1 MAFATSRGF
10 NVKPAGTQYRS
21 GTPVSHF
28 EHRKL
33 APVTKLQTVDGTWVG
48 GAELH
53 FNFKSSSS
61 RWISW
66 KDTKLM
72 IEMQVLPHGAAVNA
86 VGAAGT
92 PTISP
97 RLVTCPVSQLFSAA
111 RVSLGDKTLETRAS
125 HYSEMALFAARNNV
139 SREAGLTA
147 GSGSLN
153 DFDTTML
160 AKDGAHHDTHAGA
173 GGLIDIRE
181 ITQRRNMKQDILQV
195 AEGHA
200 FEISEGIAL
209 DCLSTDAWF
218 PGGEWNLHLIV
229 DTNYAN
235 KLIYTQD
242 VASQLAFSR
251 VNAGGGAANN
261 LVTTVTANALA
272 TGGAPALLAAAPPQI
287 HILSAHLMCKFA
299 TPVMSPM
306 KVPSLSLAYECATY
320 MQRLMREQNFEVTFA
335 VPPGVRAV
343 AVWSSDRTHDMRVD
357 NGRFAAAGG
366 GKNTQIGLPAVATL
380 SHQAIQSLQCELGG
394 IQAPTLI
401 YNGLNFPHRKA
412 MRVYDTALSFLN
424 NSAATKAASI
434 DFKEFCE
441 GPIFY
446 LHLLQ
451 PSGTSPSVLTVRGNF
466 AGLPAHQQ
474 HLCVACIHNRLLEID
489 YSGDEDEP
497 VAISVQPFVE

>member
-33 APVTKLQTVDGTWVG
+33 APVTKLQTADGTWAG

-53 FNFKSSSS
+53 FMFKSSSS

-72 IEMQVLPHGAAVNA
+72 VEMRVRANN
-86 VGAAGT
+86 GAAGAPAVST
-92 PTISP
+92 

-147 GSGSLN
+147 GSGSLL

-160 AKDGAHHDTHAGA
+160 AADGTHDTHAGVA
-173 GGLIDIRE
+173 GAVNHRE
-181 ITQRRNMKQDILQV
+181 ITQRRNMKQDLLQV
-195 AEGHA
+195 AEGNN

-229 DTNYAN
+229 DTNWAS
-235 KLIYTQD
+235 KLVYTQD
-242 VASQLAFSR
+242 VASQLAYSR
-251 VNAGGGAANN
+251 IDAGNN
-261 LVTTVTANALA
+261 GHTTLTANALA
-272 TGGAPALLAAAPPQI
+272 TGGAAALLAAAPLDIQI
-287 HILSAHLMCKFA
+287 INTHLMCKFA

-320 MQRLMREQNFEVTFA
+320 MQRQMIEQNFEVTFA

-343 AVWSSDRTHDMRVD
+343 AVWSSDQRHDMRVD

-366 GKNTQIGLPAVATL
+366 GKNTQIGLPAVANL
-380 SHQAIQSLQCELGG
+380 SHQAFQSLQCELGG

-401 YNGLNFPHRKA
+401 YSGLDFPHLKA
-412 MRVYDTALSFLN
+412 ARVYDTALSFLN
-424 NSAATKAASI
+424 NSAGTKPTSV
-434 DFKEFCE
+434 DFKEFCQ

-466 AGLPAHQQ
+466 AGVPAHQQ